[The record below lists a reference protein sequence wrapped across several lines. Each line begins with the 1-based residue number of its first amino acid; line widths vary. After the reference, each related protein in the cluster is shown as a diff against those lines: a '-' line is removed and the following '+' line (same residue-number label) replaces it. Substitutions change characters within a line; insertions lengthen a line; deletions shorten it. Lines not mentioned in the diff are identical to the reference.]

1 MDACTAKSITVTGDR
16 SPLMTISALISDF
29 YYSHIDPLY
38 YLHFLCH
45 DGGILHNGECY
56 RREVIEKRIRK
67 VHSANGLFAEN
78 RTNTTHSSGGGEDVP
93 ENP

>member
-16 SPLMTISALISDF
+16 SPLMTISVLISDF
-29 YYSHIDPLY
+29 YYSCIHPLH

-45 DGGILHNGECY
+45 DGGTFHNGERY
-56 RREVIEKRIRK
+56 RRKVIEKRISK
-67 VHSANGLFAEN
+67 IHSANWLFAEN
-78 RTNTTHSSGGGEDVP
+78 KTNTTHSSGGGEDVP